1 MATSSPLSSIVG
13 QPAEVNILGRYLLKV
28 VPVILAEHDQR
39 RLVNFESILHDSEG
53 KLKRFIEDYQ
63 EHTLSI
69 IRTLQPDIKE
79 GEGSETNVSTTK
91 YEILL
96 GVHYQTQ
103 RCTGVVFIKRSAIIE
118 ADRLIQSQLRIINI
132 LQSDDSPF
140 ETLHAYIQDAV
151 SPLFTSYMIQQPPSE
166 VER

>member
-13 QPAEVNILGRYLLKV
+13 QPAEVNTLSRYLLKV
-28 VPVILAEHDQR
+28 VPVLLAEHDQC
-39 RLVNFESILHDSEG
+39 RLVNFESILHDSEA

-79 GEGSETNVSTTK
+79 GEGSETNIFTTK

-103 RCTGVVFIKRSAIIE
+103 RYTGVVFIKRSAIIE
-118 ADRLIQSQLRIINI
+118 AGKSIQSQLRIINI
-132 LQSDDSPF
+132 SESDDSPF

-166 VER
+166 AER